1 MEKLITKVLN
11 NNNMIEVKKIPVFS
25 LSSSDKSDFML
36 NNMNSLTKHHLRNCK
51 KYRTLMQKLGK
62 IRGEYKSLSDV
73 PFIPVRLFKHAEL
86 LSVQKTDIIKTMTSS
101 GTSSQNVSKILLDK
115 ETSTLQVQVLS
126 KIMADFIG
134 KKRLPM
140 LIIDTKSIIS
150 NRSKFSARTAG
161 VLGFS
166 MFGREVEFALDDD
179 MTFNFQRVKDFLDKY
194 KTGNILIFGFTFVV
208 WKHFVLEFEKLG
220 KNIDL
225 SRAIL
230 LHGGG
235 WKQLENQSVDNMEFK
250 KRIFNISNIS
260 KIHNYYGM
268 VEQTGSIF
276 VECEHGFFHSP
287 SFSDLII
294 RNHKTHS
301 PEENGVQGLIQ
312 LLSVIPKSYPGHSIL
327 TEDLGTING
336 EDDCK
341 CGRMG
346 KYFKVHGR
354 IKNAEVRGC
363 SDIYT

>member
-1 MEKLITKVLN
+1 
-11 NNNMIEVKKIPVFS
+11 
-25 LSSSDKSDFML
+25 
-36 NNMNSLTKHHLRNCK
+36 MNSLTKLHLKNCQE
-51 KYRTLMQKLGK
+51 YNTLMQKLEK
-62 IRGEYKSLSDV
+62 IKDKYQSLPDV

-86 LSVQKTDIIKTMTSS
+86 LSVQKSDIIKTMTSS
-101 GTSSQNVSKILLDK
+101 GTSGQNVSKIFLDK
-115 ETSTLQVQVLS
+115 ETSQLQVRVLS
-126 KIMADFIG
+126 KIMSDFIG

-150 NRSKFSARTAG
+150 NRLKFSARTAG

-166 MFGREVEFALDDD
+166 MFGQEVVFALEDD

-194 KTGNILIFGFTFVV
+194 KAENILIFGFTFII
-208 WKHFVLEFEKLG
+208 WKHFVLELEKLG
-220 KNIDL
+220 KKVDL
-225 SRAIL
+225 SKAIL

-235 WKQLENQSVDNMEFK
+235 WKQLENQSVDNIEFK
-250 KRIFNISNIS
+250 KRIFKVSEIS

-301 PEENGVQGLIQ
+301 PEKNGVEGLIQ

-327 TEDLGTING
+327 TEDLGTIHG

-346 KYFKVHGR
+346 KYFTVHGR
-354 IKNAEVRGC
+354 IKSAEIRGC
-363 SDIYT
+363 SDTYSS

>member
-1 MEKLITKVLN
+1 
-11 NNNMIEVKKIPVFS
+11 MIEIQKIPVFNLNS
-25 LSSSDKSDFML
+25 YDKCNFML
-36 NNMNSLTKHHLRNCK
+36 NSMNLLTSFHLKNCK
-51 KYRTLMQKLGK
+51 DYKTLMQKLGK
-62 IRGEYKSLSDV
+62 IEDSYQSLPDV
-73 PFIPVRLFKHAEL
+73 PFIPVRLFKHTEL
-86 LSVQKTDIIKTMTSS
+86 LSVQKSDVIKTMTSS
-101 GTSSQNVSKILLDK
+101 GTSGQDVSKIFLDK
-115 ETSTLQVQVLS
+115 ETSSLQVKVLA

-166 MFGREVEFALDDD
+166 IFGRDLEFALDED
-179 MTFNFQRVKDFLDKY
+179 MAFNFARVENFLNKH
-194 KTGNILIFGFTFVV
+194 KAENVLIFGFTFII
-208 WKHFVLEFEKLG
+208 WKHFVLELEKLE
-220 KNIDL
+220 KKIDL
-225 SRAIL
+225 SQGIL

-235 WKQLENQSVDNMEFK
+235 WKQLENQSVDNLEFK
-250 KRIFNISNIS
+250 NRICKISEIS

-294 RNHKTHS
+294 RNHQTHF
-301 PEENGVQGLIQ
+301 PEENGSEGLIQ

-327 TEDLGTING
+327 TEDLGTIHG

-354 IKNAEVRGC
+354 IKSAEIRGC
-363 SDIYT
+363 SDTYSR

>member
-1 MEKLITKVLN
+1 
-11 NNNMIEVKKIPVFS
+11 MIEIQKIPVFNLNS
-25 LSSSDKSDFML
+25 YDKSDFML
-36 NNMNSLTKHHLRNCK
+36 NNMNSLTRFHLKNCK
-51 KYRTLMQKLGK
+51 EYKTLMQKLGK
-62 IRGEYKSLSDV
+62 IEDSYQTLSGV
-73 PFIPVRLFKHAEL
+73 PFIPVRLFKHTEL
-86 LSVQKTDIIKTMTSS
+86 LSVQKSDIIKTMTSS
-101 GTSSQNVSKILLDK
+101 GTSGQNVSKIFLDK
-115 ETSTLQVQVLS
+115 ETSQLQVRVLS
-126 KIMADFIG
+126 KIMSDFIG

-166 MFGREVEFALDDD
+166 IFGREVEFALDED
-179 MTFNFQRVKDFLDKY
+179 MAFNFKRVENFLNKH
-194 KTGNILIFGFTFVV
+194 KTENVLIFGFTFII
-208 WKHFVLEFEKLG
+208 WKHFVLELEKLG
-220 KNIDL
+220 KKVDL
-225 SRAIL
+225 SKAIL

-235 WKQLENQSVDNMEFK
+235 WKQLENQSVDNIEFK
-250 KRIFNISNIS
+250 KRIFKVSEIS

-301 PEENGVQGLIQ
+301 PEKNGVEGLIQ

-327 TEDLGTING
+327 TEDLGTIHG

-354 IKNAEVRGC
+354 IMSAEIRGC
-363 SDIYT
+363 SDTYSS

>member
-1 MEKLITKVLN
+1 
-11 NNNMIEVKKIPVFS
+11 MIEIQKISVFNLNS
-25 LSSSDKSDFML
+25 LDKNDFIL
-36 NNMNSLTKHHLRNCK
+36 NNMNSLTKLHLKNCQE
-51 KYRTLMQKLGK
+51 YNTLMQKLEK
-62 IRGEYKSLSDV
+62 IKDKYQSLPDV

-86 LSVQKTDIIKTMTSS
+86 LSVQKSDIIKTMTSS
-101 GTSSQNVSKILLDK
+101 GTSGQNVSKIFLDK
-115 ETSTLQVQVLS
+115 ETSQLQVRVLS
-126 KIMADFIG
+126 KIMSDFIG

-150 NRSKFSARTAG
+150 NRLKFSARTAG

-166 MFGREVEFALDDD
+166 MFGQEVVFALEDD

-194 KTGNILIFGFTFVV
+194 KAENILIFGFTFII
-208 WKHFVLEFEKLG
+208 WKHFVLELEKLG
-220 KNIDL
+220 KKVDL
-225 SRAIL
+225 SKAIL

-235 WKQLENQSVDNMEFK
+235 WKQLENQSVDNIEFK
-250 KRIFNISNIS
+250 KRIFKVSEIS

-301 PEENGVQGLIQ
+301 PEKNGVEGLIQ

-327 TEDLGTING
+327 TEDLGTIHG

-346 KYFKVHGR
+346 KYFTVHGR
-354 IKNAEVRGC
+354 IKSAEIRGC
-363 SDIYT
+363 SDTYSS

>member
-1 MEKLITKVLN
+1 
-11 NNNMIEVKKIPVFS
+11 MIDIQKIPVFS
-25 LSSSDKSDFML
+25 LNSFNKSNFML
-36 NNMNSLTKHHLRNCK
+36 NSMNLLTSFHLKNCK
-51 KYRTLMQKLGK
+51 EYNTLIQKLGK
-62 IRGEYKSLSDV
+62 IEDSYQSLQNV

-86 LSVQKTDIIKTMTSS
+86 ISVQKSMITKTLTSS
-101 GTSSQNVSKILLDK
+101 GTSGQQVSKIYLDK
-115 ETSTLQVQVLS
+115 ETSSLQVKILS
-126 KIMADFIG
+126 KIMSDFIG

-140 LIIDTKSIIS
+140 LIIDTKAIIS

-166 MFGREVEFALDDD
+166 ILGRDLEFALDED
-179 MTFNFQRVKDFLDKY
+179 MSFNFTRVENFLKKH
-194 KTGNILIFGFTFVV
+194 KTENVLIFGFTFII
-208 WKHFVLEFEKLG
+208 WKHFVQEFERLEK
-220 KNIDL
+220 KINL
-225 SRAIL
+225 SKGIL

-235 WKQLENQSVDNMEFK
+235 WKQLENQSVDSLVFK
-250 KRIFNISNIS
+250 NRISKISKIS

-294 RNHKTHS
+294 RNHQTHI
-301 PEENGVQGLIQ
+301 PEEKGSEGLIQ

-327 TEDLGTING
+327 TEDIGTIYG

-354 IKNAEVRGC
+354 IKSAEIRGC
-363 SDIYT
+363 SDTYSR

>member
-1 MEKLITKVLN
+1 
-11 NNNMIEVKKIPVFS
+11 MIDMQKIPVFN
-25 LSSSDKSDFML
+25 LSSLDKRDFML
-36 NNMNSLTKHHLRNCK
+36 NNMNSLTQLHLKNCE
-51 KYRTLMQKLGK
+51 KYNTLMHKLERIK
-62 IRGEYKSLSDV
+62 DQYQSLSDV

-86 LSVQKTDIIKTMTSS
+86 LSVQKSDIIKTMTSS
-101 GTSSQNVSKILLDK
+101 GTSGQNVSKIFLDK
-115 ETSTLQVQVLS
+115 ETSLLQVRVLS
-126 KIMADFIG
+126 KIMTDFIG

-140 LIIDTKSIIS
+140 LIMDTKSIIS

-194 KTGNILIFGFTFVV
+194 KTENILIFGFTFII
-208 WKHFVLEFEKLG
+208 WKHFVLELDRLEK
-220 KNIDL
+220 KVDL
-225 SRAIL
+225 SKAIL

-235 WKQLENQSVDNMEFK
+235 WKQLENQSVDNIEFK
-250 KRIFNISNIS
+250 KRIFKVSKIS

-301 PEENGVQGLIQ
+301 PEENGVEGLIQ

-327 TEDLGTING
+327 TEDLGTIHG
-336 EDDCK
+336 EDDCI

-354 IKNAEVRGC
+354 IKSAEIRGC
-363 SDIYT
+363 SDTYSS

>member
-1 MEKLITKVLN
+1 
-11 NNNMIEVKKIPVFS
+11 MIDMQKIPVFN
-25 LSSSDKSDFML
+25 LSSLDKRDFML
-36 NNMNSLTKHHLRNCK
+36 NNMNSLTQLHLKNCE
-51 KYRTLMQKLGK
+51 KYNTLMHKLERIK
-62 IRGEYKSLSDV
+62 DQYQSLSDV
-73 PFIPVRLFKHAEL
+73 PFIPVRLFKHVEL
-86 LSVQKTDIIKTMTSS
+86 LSVQKSDIIKTMTSS
-101 GTSSQNVSKILLDK
+101 GTSGQNVSKIFLDK
-115 ETSTLQVQVLS
+115 ETSLLQVRVLS
-126 KIMADFIG
+126 KIMTDFIG

-140 LIIDTKSIIS
+140 LIMDTKSIIS

-194 KTGNILIFGFTFVV
+194 KTENILIFGFTFII
-208 WKHFVLEFEKLG
+208 WKHFVLELDRLEK
-220 KNIDL
+220 KVDL
-225 SRAIL
+225 SKAIL

-235 WKQLENQSVDNMEFK
+235 WKQLENQSVDNIEFK
-250 KRIFNISNIS
+250 KRIFKVSKIS

-276 VECEHGFFHSP
+276 VECEYGFFHSP

-301 PEENGVQGLIQ
+301 PEENGVEGLIQ

-327 TEDLGTING
+327 TEDLGTIHG
-336 EDDCK
+336 EDDCI

-354 IKNAEVRGC
+354 IKSAEIRGC
-363 SDIYT
+363 SDTYSS

>member
-1 MEKLITKVLN
+1 
-11 NNNMIEVKKIPVFS
+11 MIDMQKIPVFN
-25 LSSSDKSDFML
+25 LIKLDKNDFML
-36 NNMNSLTKHHLRNCK
+36 NNMNSLTQLHLKNCE
-51 KYRTLMQKLGK
+51 KYNTLMHKLERIK
-62 IRGEYKSLSDV
+62 DQYQSLSDV

-86 LSVQKTDIIKTMTSS
+86 LSVQKSDIIKTMTSS
-101 GTSSQNVSKILLDK
+101 GTSGQNVSKIFLDK
-115 ETSTLQVQVLS
+115 ETSLLQVRVLS
-126 KIMADFIG
+126 KIMTDFIG

-140 LIIDTKSIIS
+140 LIMDTKSIIS

-194 KTGNILIFGFTFVV
+194 KTENILIFGFTFII
-208 WKHFVLEFEKLG
+208 WKHFVLELDRLEK
-220 KNIDL
+220 KVDL
-225 SRAIL
+225 SKAIL

-235 WKQLENQSVDNMEFK
+235 WKQLENQSVDNIEFK
-250 KRIFNISNIS
+250 KRIFKVSKIS

-276 VECEHGFFHSP
+276 VECEYGFFHSP

-301 PEENGVQGLIQ
+301 PEENGVEGLIQ

-327 TEDLGTING
+327 TEDLGTIHG
-336 EDDCK
+336 EDDCI

-354 IKNAEVRGC
+354 IKSAEIRGC
-363 SDIYT
+363 SDTYSS

>member
-1 MEKLITKVLN
+1 
-11 NNNMIEVKKIPVFS
+11 MIDMQKIPVFN
-25 LSSSDKSDFML
+25 LSSLDKRDFML
-36 NNMNSLTKHHLRNCK
+36 NNMNSLTQLHLKNCE
-51 KYRTLMQKLGK
+51 KYNTLMHKLERIK
-62 IRGEYKSLSDV
+62 DQYQSLSDV

-86 LSVQKTDIIKTMTSS
+86 LSVQKSDIIKTMTSS
-101 GTSSQNVSKILLDK
+101 GTSGQNVSKIFLDK
-115 ETSTLQVQVLS
+115 ETSLLQVRVLS
-126 KIMADFIG
+126 KIMTDFIG

-140 LIIDTKSIIS
+140 LVMDTKSIIS

-194 KTGNILIFGFTFVV
+194 KTENILIFGFTFII
-208 WKHFVLEFEKLG
+208 WKHFVLELDRLEK
-220 KNIDL
+220 KVDL
-225 SRAIL
+225 SKAIL

-235 WKQLENQSVDNMEFK
+235 WKQLENQSVDNIEFK
-250 KRIFNISNIS
+250 KRIFKVSKIS

-301 PEENGVQGLIQ
+301 PEENGVEGLIQ

-327 TEDLGTING
+327 TEDLGTIHG
-336 EDDCK
+336 EDDCI

-354 IKNAEVRGC
+354 IKSAEIRGC
-363 SDIYT
+363 SDTYS